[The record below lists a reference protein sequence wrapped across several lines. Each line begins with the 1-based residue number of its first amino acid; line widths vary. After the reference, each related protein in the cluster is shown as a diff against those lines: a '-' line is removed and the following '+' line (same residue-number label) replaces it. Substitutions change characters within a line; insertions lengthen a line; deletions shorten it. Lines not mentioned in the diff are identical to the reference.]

1 VVYRRLPKARDSQAN
16 RHTLVRDSGSALSK
30 MTHHRSVAVQ
40 PVTSMKV
47 CLISAPTANQ
57 FDSRTV
63 GETDAARI
71 MGELAPV
78 GILSLAAVLEAKGL
92 QPEVVDLNRVYYGW
106 LQDSNRGKLD
116 FCSFAGDYFA
126 GRDFDLFGFSTVCSS
141 YPLTL
146 RIAGEV
152 KRAHPKSVV
161 VLGGPQASVVDVS
174 TMRAYP
180 WIDLVV
186 RGEAEQTL
194 PDLLDALA
202 GRCSPAAVPG
212 ITFRKDSDHKEI
224 VRNPDAPLVMD
235 LDALPFPAFHLFS
248 DVGFCRHFP
257 LELGRGCPFACTFCS
272 TNDFF
277 RRRFRLKSP
286 AHIIAEMRR
295 VRQTYGISSF
305 ELVHDMFTVDRKRVV
320 EFCEAL
326 VESKE
331 NFTWG
336 CSARTD
342 CIDEELIALMA
353 RAGCRGIFFG
363 IETGSARMQKII
375 DKGLLLNDSAE
386 RVRSCDKFKIK
397 TAVSLM
403 AGFPEETMNDLR
415 DTAAFFVDSLRYD
428 HADPQLSILS
438 PLADTPIQRQHRDSL
453 VLNDDVADMS
463 YRGWQQEPRD
473 HAMIAEHPEIFSSFY
488 SVPLPYL
495 EREFLKELR
504 DFLLNGMRAFRRL
517 LLGLHQDSGNV
528 VDVFQQWQEWRTRNG
543 AHFPNSDRTAYY
555 AQSGFA
561 ADFLRFVRLHYIPAS
576 SKAPLAIT
584 TLVEYE
590 AALLGRDHDSHEAD
604 VIRPSQE
611 QASHGMDD
619 GEELLTPDS
628 RPHLLPGI
636 NVIKVPADYQ
646 EIVRR
651 LRQKGPLQDIPDHP
665 VKLAIRRTPAGPAEV
680 RQLSPLSAE
689 LLDLCEDGLTVQ
701 EIAGEFLLRQI
712 EVSGISADKL
722 CLAGI
727 EILRQQRL
735 IALA

>member
-1 VVYRRLPKARDSQAN
+1 
-16 RHTLVRDSGSALSK
+16 
-30 MTHHRSVAVQ
+30 
-40 PVTSMKV
+40 MKV

-57 FDSRTV
+57 FDNRAVS
-63 GETDAARI
+63 EMDAARL

-92 QPEVVDLNRVYYGW
+92 QPEVVDLNRVYYSW
-106 LQDSNRGKLD
+106 LQDSTRDKTD

-126 GRDFDLFGFSTVCSS
+126 GCDFDFFGFSTVCSS

-146 RIAGEV
+146 RIAAEV
-152 KRAHPKSVV
+152 KRAHRKSVV

-174 TMRAYP
+174 TMRAFP
-180 WIDLVV
+180 FIDLVV

-194 PDLLDALA
+194 PDLVDALA
-202 GRCSPAAVPG
+202 GHSSLAAVPG
-212 ITFRKDSDHKEI
+212 ITFRQDREI
-224 VRNPDAPLVMD
+224 VRSPDGPLVLD
-235 LDALPFPAFHLFS
+235 LDALPFPAFHLFP
-248 DVGFCRHFP
+248 DVRFCRHFP

-286 AHIIAEMRR
+286 AHMIAEMRR
-295 VRQTYGISSF
+295 VKQTYGINSF

-326 VESKE
+326 LDSKE
-331 NFTWG
+331 EFYWG
-336 CSARTD
+336 SSARTD

-363 IETGSARMQKII
+363 IETGSSRMQKII
-375 DKGLLLNDSAE
+375 DKGLALNDSAE
-386 RVRSCDKFKIK
+386 RIRSCDKFKIK

-428 HADPQLSILS
+428 HADPQLSILA
-438 PLADTPIQRQHRDSL
+438 PLADTPIQRQHKNSL
-453 VLNDDVADMS
+453 VLDDDVADMS
-463 YRGWQQEPRD
+463 YRGWQQDPPD

-495 EREFLKELR
+495 EREFVKELR
-504 DFLLNGMRAFRRL
+504 DFLLSGTRAFRRL

-528 VDVFQQWQEWRTRNG
+528 VDVFQQWQEWRRKNG
-543 AHFPNSDRTAYY
+543 VHFSNGDRTAYY
-555 AQSGFA
+555 AQDGFP
-561 ADFLRFVRLHYIPAS
+561 ADFLRFVRLHYLPAV

-584 TLVEYE
+584 ALAEYE
-590 AALLGRDHDSHEAD
+590 AALLGRDHESAHESD
-604 VIRPSQE
+604 VESNAIRHNQK
-611 QASHGMDD
+611 QVFDD
-619 GEELLTPDS
+619 MEELLSSDS
-628 RPHLLPGI
+628 RPQLLPGV
-636 NVIKVPADYQ
+636 NVIKLPADYQ

-651 LRQKGPLQDIPDHP
+651 LRQRSPLNDIPDQP
-665 VKLAIRRTPAGPAEV
+665 VKLVIRRTVPGPAEV

-689 LLDLCEDGLTVQ
+689 LLGLCEGSLTVK
-701 EIAGEFLLRQI
+701 EIAAEFLQRKI
-712 EVSGISADKL
+712 EVPGVPADKA

-727 EILRQQRL
+727 EMLRQQRL